1 MEPGNVR
8 NAVPDPDAQRMWRTG
23 LDGDSSVHAHVAGLT
38 HMILGDL
45 QAIEGVQGQCAQARD
60 AEPDM
65 YGYPRTLAGE
75 VVPGAADPL
84 QLATN
89 ERFRL
94 DTHTL
99 TLPEG

>member
-1 MEPGNVR
+1 
-8 NAVPDPDAQRMWRTG
+8 
-23 LDGDSSVHAHVAGLT
+23 
-38 HMILGDL
+38 
-45 QAIEGVQGQCAQARD
+45 
-60 AEPDM
+60 
-65 YGYPRTLAGE
+65 
-75 VVPGAADPL
+75 VPGAADPL